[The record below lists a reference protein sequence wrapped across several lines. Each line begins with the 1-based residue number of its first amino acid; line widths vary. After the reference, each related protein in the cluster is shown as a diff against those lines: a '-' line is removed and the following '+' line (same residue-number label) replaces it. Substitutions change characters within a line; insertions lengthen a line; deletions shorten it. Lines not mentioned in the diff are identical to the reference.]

1 MHYLTKFM
9 VMNHINKPLLQYSL
23 ILLVFSFILVSC
35 QKELEENPQ
44 AVNAEDF
51 YNTAEEVETAVNAI
65 YTPLRITMFP
75 NYIATLECQSDWLY
89 GRGSWDPLSQYQGL
103 NDANVTRVS
112 GFWDVFYRSIRNA
125 NLVIQKAPLGT
136 SISVEDVN
144 RFVAEAKFLRAF
156 CYFQLVRN
164 WGGVPLRNENNMLE
178 PNLPKSSVE
187 DVYQFILADL
197 LEAES
202 NLPTTQADGG
212 RPTVWAAKT
221 LLGDVYLQL
230 GQYEQAEAKA
240 SEVMATGN
248 FSLVKIAN
256 KEDFQQQLYGPDI
269 QTTSEEIFSFKYA
282 RLPDQGNYILWISN
296 HPSTK
301 LFSFDGAYAV
311 HGYATNPNY
320 INQDEADIRKQLWDK
335 IDFGLGPNTLV
346 SSKYVDQKAIS
357 QTGAG
362 NDQPIYRY
370 AEVLLLYAEA
380 NCRIQHAVTTEAM
393 EALNQVHRRAYG
405 LDPKIP
411 SDIDLKLADY
421 TAETF
426 IDRIIQERG
435 YEFVYEGKRWLE
447 LKRTGKVDELISYG
461 KGKTVAEK
469 HLLWPIPVSEM
480 NYNKALDPKVDQ
492 NPGY

>member
-1 MHYLTKFM
+1 MIKTSVLMTKYISAI
-9 VMNHINKPLLQYSL
+9 VL
-23 ILLVFSFILVSC
+23 FSCFLFSC
-35 QKELEENPQ
+35 QKELEESPQ
-44 AVNAEDF
+44 AVAAEDF

-65 YTPLRITMFP
+65 YTPLRMTMFP

-89 GRGSWDPLSQYQGL
+89 GRGSWDPLSQFQGL

-112 GFWDVFYRSIRNA
+112 GFWDIFYRSIRNA

-136 SISVEDVN
+136 AINEEDIN
-144 RFVAEAKFLRAF
+144 RYVAEAKFLRAF

-164 WGGVPLRNENNMLE
+164 WGGVPLRNEDNMLE
-178 PNLPKSSVE
+178 PDLPKSSSD
-187 DVYQFILADL
+187 DVYNFILSDL

-202 NLPTTQADGG
+202 KLPATQAEVG
-212 RPTVWAAKT
+212 RPTVWSAKT

-230 GQYEQAEAKA
+230 GQYEEAETKA
-240 SEVMATGN
+240 AEVMASGQ
-248 FSLVKIAN
+248 FSLVELKN
-256 KEDFQQQLYGPDI
+256 KADFQQKLYGPDV
-269 QTTSEEIFSFKYA
+269 TTTPEEIFYFKYS

-320 INQDEADIRKQLWDK
+320 VNWDDADIRKQLWDK

-362 NDQPIYRY
+362 NDQPLYRY
-370 AEVLLLYAEA
+370 AEVLLMYAEA
-380 NCRIQHAVTTEAM
+380 NCRVQNAVTPEAM

-405 LDPKIP
+405 LNPTSP
-411 SDIDLKLADY
+411 SEVDFASSDYNATSFIDL
-421 TAETF
+421 
-426 IDRIIQERG
+426 IIRERG
-435 YEFVYEGKRWLE
+435 YEFIFEGKRWLE
-447 LKRTGKVDELISYG
+447 LKRTGKVDELVQYG
-461 KGKTVAEK
+461 KEKTVAQK